1 MELISFLLILALVL
15 VAFKLLGLILKAGIF
30 LLSIPLQ
37 ILVAAF
43 IAILIFALI
52 PVTLTTGLVAIMLAP
67 LGLFAPLIPLAII
80 GFGIYLFARK

>member
-15 VAFKLLGLILKAGIF
+15 VAFKLLGLIFKAGIF

-37 ILVAAF
+37 ILVVLF
-43 IAILIFALI
+43 IAILIFTLI
-52 PVTLTTGLVAIMLAP
+52 PVTLTTGLVAIILIP
-67 LGLFAPLIPLAII
+67 LGLVAPLIPLAII